1 MGVYFSDAV
10 QTRAAHVIKYTR
22 LTNTT
27 RRTLG
32 TTSGN
37 NEHLF
42 CDFGTFN
49 KQESGSIIVFQG
61 FIFAWSNGAG
71 AITLNAHINRSH
83 SNYVMNSGGASTAY
97 PCVTYNYTG
106 SGYMKRVD
114 LSGAF
119 SGYSTTGNM
128 TFTVGY
134 RAANGENGNR
144 PMTRINPD
152 GNDEGRLESSMQG
165 STVSLWE
172 ILQ

>member
-1 MGVYFSDAV
+1 
-10 QTRAAHVIKYTR
+10 
-22 LTNTT
+22 
-27 RRTLG
+27 
-32 TTSGN
+32 
-37 NEHLF
+37 
-42 CDFGTFN
+42 
-49 KQESGSIIVFQG
+49 
-61 FIFAWSNGAG
+61 
-71 AITLNAHINRSH
+71 
-83 SNYVMNSGGASTAY
+83 Y

-128 TFTVGY
+128 TFTVGF
-134 RAANGENGNR
+134 RSANGENGNR

-152 GNDEGRLESSMQG
+152 SNEDARLENSMQG